1 MAGCWLLS
9 PTNKCLHA
17 PITEWAFHQCLSLLQ
32 WHTLTCWAT
41 CWWSS
46 RCDKVLH
53 SEGVRSLIMHFP
65 LWCCLVIKSIIFQSF
80 LTFFNILLLTLR
92 KPEIFLFVVLGWT
105 PRRTPCLFHKFGGWK
120 SSIGNDSAKRNGV
133 IVSVFNQRATTKVLK
148 IYVNLAVNNFEW
160 ITSVPCIW

>member
-32 WHTLTCWAT
+32 WHTLTCWAN
-41 CWWSS
+41 CWWSQLQRQS
-46 RCDKVLH
+46 PAFWGCQVIDHAFSSLVLPCNQIH
-53 SEGVRSLIMHFP
+53 YLP
-65 LWCCLVIKSIIFQSF
+65 
-80 LTFFNILLLTLR
+80 ILSD
-92 KPEIFLFVVLGWT
+92 LFHYPSADIEEAWNFLGWT

-120 SSIGNDSAKRNGV
+120 SSIGDDSAKRNGV